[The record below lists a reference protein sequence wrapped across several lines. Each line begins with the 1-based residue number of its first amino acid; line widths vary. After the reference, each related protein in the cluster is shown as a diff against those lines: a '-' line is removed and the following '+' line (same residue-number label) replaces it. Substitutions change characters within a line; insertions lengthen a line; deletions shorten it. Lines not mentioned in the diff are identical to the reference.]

1 MNEEERDARMETLTD
16 AIADAHRAA
25 AEAQRAAAEAQRA
38 AADAQH
44 AAADAQRSIVA
55 LDERMIV
62 MVNSVTTLTELFDR
76 HLRRDHGYGEPDD
89 N

>member
-1 MNEEERDARMETLTD
+1 MNDDERDARMETLTD

-25 AEAQRAAAEAQRA
+25 ADAQRA
-38 AADAQH
+38 AADAQRS
-44 AAADAQRSIVA
+44 AADAQRSIVA
-55 LDERMIV
+55 LDERMVV
-62 MVNSVTTLTELFDR
+62 MVNSVTTLADLFER